1 MRRAPTRTNAQRR
14 LAWLVLTIFA
24 VSFIAI
30 IIGGLQSCGRKAE
43 PSDAAPVTSL
53 SETVAPT
60 TSETTPTTETTTEPT
75 TEAPTDTPTPTETPV
90 PTDTPTPVP
99 TDTPTPVPTDTPT
112 PEPTAT
118 STPTPKP
125 TKTPE
130 PTPSSTPTPTKE
142 PEPTPSST
150 PVPPPMD
157 TPTPVPADPTPTP
170 DTGGRDYGAEQQ
182 AGIQHAKDLGYI
194 VTSVGGEG
202 SEYVFYFTNAT
213 GTYSG
218 AAHIMSSK
226 QWVVS
231 YYPVDN
237 GDPNATYGYTK
248 RSNDIIKLLDG
259 LDPAWL
265 YYGR

>member
-1 MRRAPTRTNAQRR
+1 MRRAPTRTNAERR

-43 PSDAAPVTSL
+43 PSDAAPVTSS
-53 SETVAPT
+53 SETIAPT

-75 TEAPTDTPTPTETPV
+75 TKAPTDTPTPTETPV
-90 PTDTPTPVP
+90 PTDTPTPIP

-125 TKTPE
+125 TKTPD

-150 PVPPPMD
+150 PVPPPTD
-157 TPTPVPADPTPTP
+157 TPTPTP

-194 VTSVGGEG
+194 ITYTGDAST
-202 SEYVFYFTNAT
+202 EYAFKFTNAT

-218 AAHIMSSK
+218 SAYIMSSTH
-226 QWVVS
+226 WSIS
-231 YYPVDN
+231 YRPVDN
-237 GDPNATYGYTK
+237 SDPNATYKYSK
-248 RSNDIIKLLDG
+248 RSIDIVAALDEID
-259 LDPAWL
+259 LSWM
-265 YYGR
+265 YYGG